1 MFSFMSITKLTE
13 NLYQFDFSRFGS
25 CVYLFKY
32 HGKNIVFDTGAK
44 WNRSELIK
52 FLEELK
58 TPVEK
63 IDIVILTHNHFDH
76 TGNFSVFK
84 NAKVYGSKKDFPKEK
99 IIDIKKLK
107 IKGMKMIETPGHS
120 RGGICLWF
128 PKEKILFS
136 GDTLFEKGIIGRT
149 DIPGSNASDMR
160 ESLQKLTR
168 LDFKTLCPGHVID

>member
-1 MFSFMSITKLTE
+1 MTIDYLSKKLLRL
-13 NLYQFDFSRFGS
+13 NFSRFGS

-32 HGKNIVFDTGAK
+32 KKKNIIIDTGSR
-44 WNRSELIK
+44 WNRGELLK
-52 FLEELK
+52 FLNDLKIKPEEI
-58 TPVEK
+58 E
-63 IDIVILTHNHFDH
+63 IVVLTHNHFDH

-84 NAKVYGSKKDFPKEK
+84 NAKIYGSKKDFPKEK

-107 IKGMKMIETPGHS
+107 IKGMKLIEVPGHS